1 VVEGVERARV
11 DGDAGGLVVL
21 VGLEEADGEG
31 DRAWMAEKVAHLR
44 IFADGDGKM
53 NRSVIDVGGTIM
65 LVPNFTVAGSAQKGR
80 RPGFDRAMRPE
91 RAEAEFGLLVEAMC
105 ALHPRVTAGV
115 FRTHMRV
122 TIVNDGPVTIL
133 LDSRGG
139 AVGGASESAV

>member
-1 VVEGVERARV
+1 
-11 DGDAGGLVVL
+11 
-21 VGLEEADGEG
+21 
-31 DRAWMAEKVAHLR
+31 
-44 IFADGDGKM
+44 
-53 NRSVIDVGGTIM
+53 
-65 LVPNFTVAGSAQKGR
+65 
-80 RPGFDRAMRPE
+80 MRPE